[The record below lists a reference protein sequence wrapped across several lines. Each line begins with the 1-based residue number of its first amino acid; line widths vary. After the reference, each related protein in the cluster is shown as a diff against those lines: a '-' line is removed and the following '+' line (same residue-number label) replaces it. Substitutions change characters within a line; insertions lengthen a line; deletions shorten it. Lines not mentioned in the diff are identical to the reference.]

1 MFTSDT
7 MDSSIIDIIFLSDK
21 RKKLILLLSDGPKNR
36 DDIRTKLN
44 VTSSSI
50 MPQIKIMEENY
61 LVVKEN
67 GVYKLTDIG
76 ETIADKLK
84 PFLKTLDIF
93 EGMEDYW
100 ANRNFESIPDN
111 LLTRIRELG
120 NYMVIEPDLNNIF
133 EIPQEL
139 LDGVSKSSTVTA
151 VSSIFHPNYPSIFLD
166 LAKKG
171 ADITVILQKSVYSR
185 LKKDFREQSKAFL
198 NCKNTDTLVYN
209 DEMNIASVLVTDK
222 FVYLNL
228 LDKDGKFNHRKI
240 MSYDDSAV
248 KWGHELIQH
257 YVNTATRISDL
268 NIEASND

>member
-1 MFTSDT
+1 
-7 MDSSIIDIIFLSDK
+7 MDSSLIDIIFLSDK
-21 RKKLILLLSDGPKNR
+21 RKNLILLLSDGPKNR

-50 MPQIKIMEENY
+50 MPQIKILEENY
-61 LVVKEN
+61 LVVKED
-67 GVYKLTDIG
+67 GVYKLTEMG
-76 ETIADKLK
+76 KTIADKLK
-84 PFLKTLDIF
+84 PFLNTLDIF
-93 EGMEDYW
+93 EGEEDYW

-120 NYMVIEPDLNNIF
+120 NYTIIEPEPDNIF

-139 LDGVSKSSTVTA
+139 LDGLSKSSNVTA

-171 ADITVILQKSVYSR
+171 ADITVILQKSVYTR

-198 NCKNTDTLVYN
+198 NCENTDALIYN
-209 DEMNIASVLVTDK
+209 DEMDIASILVTDR

-228 LDKDGKFNHRKI
+228 LDKDGKFNHKKI
-240 MSYDDSAV
+240 ISYDESAV
-248 KWGHELIQH
+248 KWGQELIQH
-257 YVNTATRISDL
+257 YINTATKITDL
-268 NIEASND
+268 IVEASND